1 MSTLPADVSNPGA
14 LDGLAGIY
22 AQRIAAALP
31 LNWAQ
36 RISMHDSR
44 GSVCWQSTGVWGPSD
59 LDAVRLALER
69 FVGNS
74 APARADH
81 ELPEQRTA
89 VLLRAADASNA
100 FRGFVMLV
108 MDNRRLRGK
117 GKSVHDLPVPVQRA
131 VHEWATRL
139 AAAPTVYPHGDT
151 VVPELSAV
159 QAERL
164 IAHGPTIDEPEVEK
178 FFGRLRALPMTL
190 VAQPLKPLQRGM
202 RIRRYEVFLR
212 DASTSP
218 ADTAPVS
225 LLRAADDRGLGTV
238 LDRRVAGALVVWL
251 AGRSAVFA
259 DEPAQFSVNLSASS
273 LADPNFLRFIELC
286 ISKAGISPALLAFE
300 TDQSFWRKD
309 RICLQRLSRGIETL
323 SAGLIIDNVTLT
335 DDVAELLSLP
345 AVRLAKIDRR
355 LTQGLAANR
364 ASQMRVAGLAQMARV
379 AGVLT
384 VAKQVEDARE
394 QDLLRALGVDFI
406 QGHASAMPA
415 PLDALD
421 RQREELLVVDPD
433 VREDRQPNPGGAERK
448 GREEL
453 KSSAE
458 LAT

>member
-1 MSTLPADVSNPGA
+1 MSTLPVDLSSQGT

-44 GSVCWQSTGVWGPSD
+44 GGVCWQSAGVWGPAD
-59 LDAVRLALER
+59 LDAVRIALER
-69 FVGNS
+69 FVGNA

-89 VLLRAADASNA
+89 VLLRAADAGNV
-100 FRGFVMLV
+100 FRGFVMLI

-117 GKSVHDLPVPVQRA
+117 GKSVNDLPLPVQRA

-139 AAAPTVYPHGDT
+139 AAAPTVYPHGEGGS
-151 VVPELSAV
+151 ELTAT

-164 IAHGPTIDEPEVEK
+164 IAHGPSVEEPEVEK
-178 FFGRLRALPMTL
+178 FFGRLRAFPVAL

-212 DASTSP
+212 EGNGTPS
-218 ADTAPVS
+218 DTAPLS

-238 LDRRVAGALVVWL
+238 LDRRVAGALIVWL
-251 AGRSAVFA
+251 AERAAIFA
-259 DEPAQFSVNLSASS
+259 DEPAQFSVNLSSSS

-309 RICLQRLSRGIETL
+309 RLCLQRLSRGIEAMG
-323 SAGLIIDNVTLT
+323 AGLIVDNGILS
-335 DDVAELLSLP
+335 DEIAELLSLP
-345 AVRLAKIDRR
+345 GVRLAKIDRR
-355 LTQGLAANR
+355 LTQGLADHRAN
-364 ASQMRVAGLAQMARV
+364 QMRVAGLAQIARV

-384 VAKQVEDARE
+384 VAKQVEAPAE

-406 QGHASAMPA
+406 QGHASSVPV
-415 PLDALD
+415 PLNALD
-421 RQREELLVVDPD
+421 RLREELLVVDAD
-433 VREDRQPNPGGAERK
+433 VRDAVTV
-448 GREEL
+448 
-453 KSSAE
+453 S
-458 LAT
+458 

>member
-1 MSTLPADVSNPGA
+1 MSTLPADLSNPGA
-14 LDGLAGIY
+14 PDGLAGVY

-44 GSVCWQSTGVWGPSD
+44 GTICWQSSGVWGPAD

-69 FVGNS
+69 FVGNC

-81 ELPEQRTA
+81 ELPGQRTA
-89 VLLRAADASNA
+89 VLLRAADAANV

-108 MDNRRLRGK
+108 MDNRRLRSK
-117 GKSVHDLPVPVQRA
+117 GKSVNDLPLPVQRA
-131 VHEWATRL
+131 AQEWATRL
-139 AAAPTVYPHGDT
+139 AAAPTVYPQGEAGAA
-151 VVPELSAV
+151 ELSAA

-178 FFGRLRALPMTL
+178 FFARLRALPLTL

-212 DASTSP
+212 DASASP
-218 ADTAPVS
+218 GDTAPVS

-251 AGRSAVFA
+251 AGRSSVFA
-259 DEPAQFSVNLSASS
+259 DEPAQFSVNLSASA

-286 ISKAGISPALLAFE
+286 LGKSGICAALLAFE

-323 SAGLIIDNVTLT
+323 GAGLIIDNVTLT
-335 DDVAELLSLP
+335 EDIAELLSLP
-345 AVRLAKIDRR
+345 GVRLAKIDRR
-355 LTQGLAANR
+355 LTQGLASSRTN
-364 ASQMRVAGLAQMARV
+364 QMRVAGLAQIARV

-384 VAKQVEDARE
+384 VAKQVEAPEE

-406 QGHASAMPA
+406 QGHASAMPV
-415 PLDALD
+415 PLETLD
-421 RQREELLVVDPD
+421 REREEMLVVDPD
-433 VREDRQPNPGGAERK
+433 VREPLSAQPPVPVR
-448 GREEL
+448 
-453 KSSAE
+453 S
-458 LAT
+458 